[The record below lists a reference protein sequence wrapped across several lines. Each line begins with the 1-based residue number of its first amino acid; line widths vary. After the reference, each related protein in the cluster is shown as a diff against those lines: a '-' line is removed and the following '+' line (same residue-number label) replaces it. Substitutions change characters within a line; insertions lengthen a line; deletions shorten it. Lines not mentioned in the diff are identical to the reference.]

1 MSSLASTYPYEA
13 SFKNNNTS
21 GITWGMSANTK
32 KLLENAGIK
41 ISEGTARPSRE
52 GGKYVKFDN
61 IAD

>member
-1 MSSLASTYPYEA
+1 
-13 SFKNNNTS
+13 
-21 GITWGMSANTK
+21 MSANTK

-61 IAD
+61 ISDGLLAH